1 MSGDSLDEIDKFEM
15 RQTYEAE
22 RIGLQQTNLVREN
35 LAYLSLNLLVQEVC
49 GLLLSATLFK
59 IKIRSGKIKKVVR
72 LFQRSMLIFCMLS
85 IIRMC

>member
-35 LAYLSLNLLVQEVC
+35 PAYLSLNLLVQEVC

>member
-35 LAYLSLNLLVQEVC
+35 PAYLSLNLLVQEVC

-59 IKIRSGKIKKVVR
+59 IKIRSGKLRK
-72 LFQRSMLIFCMLS
+72 L
-85 IIRMC
+85 

>member
-1 MSGDSLDEIDKFEM
+1 MIGDSLDEIDKFEM

-35 LAYLSLNLLVQEVC
+35 PAYLSLNLLVQEVC